1 MSGPRQ
7 QDRKEP
13 VFGRPAPQ
21 GSRPQPKRKA
31 RPDLGMNAGGNRGG
45 GMKPPPPR
53 RNRKEKGKSA
63 GRRKKRGLLG
73 FFVYWSFILMLM
85 GAIGL
90 GGLLIYFSSELPDF
104 SKLEIPERS
113 PNVQLVARDGTL
125 IANRGETGGE
135 TVRFEQLP
143 PYLPQAVM
151 AIEDR
156 RFYDHAGI
164 DIPGVARAMVA
175 NIRAGRVVQ
184 GGSSITQQLAKNLYL
199 GPERDWRRK
208 LKEVPIAFW
217 LEYNFSK
224 EQIME
229 MYLNRV
235 YLGGG
240 ATGVDA
246 AARTYF
252 QKSARYLNLAESAML
267 AGLLKAP
274 SRLSPDK
281 NAEAAQERAQLV
293 LEAMEDEGYITRSE
307 LDYAIAN
314 PALARSRHLAGAENY
329 VADWL
334 FERVKGFLGT
344 IDQDVIV
351 ETTIDIRLQN
361 LAEAA
366 LREGLDRDGEKYG
379 VTQGA
384 VVSIDPTGAVR
395 ALVGGRDYGA
405 SQFNR
410 ATDAR
415 RQPGSSFKPFVYL
428 AAMELGLTPETI
440 RIDGPVEINGW
451 SPRNYS
457 REFRGPVTLE
467 VALTKSLNTVAA
479 RLGDEVGI
487 DAVAEVAN
495 RLGINSELQRIPSLA
510 LGTSETTPLE
520 MTSAYV
526 PFANGGYSV
535 IEHAITRITTPDGK
549 VLYERQPS
557 GNLQVISPYIL
568 GLMNS
573 MLERTVLA
581 GTATKAQLEDGRP
594 AGGKTG
600 TSQDFRDAW
609 FIGFTANLVTGVWLG
624 NDDNSSTKRAT
635 GGNLPAIIWR
645 DFMQPAHEGIP
656 IANLIGVAES
666 REMLAQAQA
675 QADAQTQAAELQP
688 FARSSNEVD
697 ARPVRR
703 RRQERSF
710 LRRLFGG

>member
-21 GSRPQPKRKA
+21 GSRPQQKRKA
-31 RPDLGMNAGGNRGG
+31 RPEPVLTARGNRGG
-45 GMKPPPPR
+45 GGMEPRPPR
-53 RNRKEKGKSA
+53 RNNREKAKPA
-63 GRRKKRGLLG
+63 RRRKKRSLLG
-73 FFVYWSFILMLM
+73 FFVYWSFILMLW

-90 GGLLIYFSSELPDF
+90 GGLLIYFSTELPDF
-104 SKLEIPERS
+104 AKLEIPVRS
-113 PNVQLVARDGTL
+113 PNVQLVARDGSV

-135 TVRFEQLP
+135 SVRFEQLP

-156 RFYDHAGI
+156 RFYDHAGV
-164 DIPGVARAMVA
+164 DIPGVARAMMA

-224 EQIME
+224 EEIME
-229 MYLNRV
+229 LYLNRV

-252 QKSARYLNLAESAML
+252 QKSARYLTLAESALL

-274 SRLSPDK
+274 SRLAPDQNPK
-281 NAEAAQERAQLV
+281 AAQERAQLV

-314 PALARSRHLAGAENY
+314 PAVARGRHVAGAENY

-334 FERVKGFLGT
+334 YERVKGFLGT
-344 IDQDVIV
+344 IDQDIVV
-351 ETTIDIRLQN
+351 ETTIDLRLQN

-366 LREGLDRDGEKYG
+366 LREGLDRDGETYG

-384 VVSIDPTGAVR
+384 IVSIDPTGAVR

-428 AAMELGLTPETI
+428 AAMELGLTPETV

-467 VALTKSLNTVAA
+467 EALTKSLNTVAA

-495 RLGINSELQRIPSLA
+495 RLGINSDLQRIPSLA

-535 IEHAITRITTPDGK
+535 IEHAISRITAGDGE

-557 GNLQVISPYIL
+557 GNLRVIPSYEL

-573 MLERTVLA
+573 MMEKTLIS
-581 GTATKAQLEDGRP
+581 GTGTKARLEDRP

-600 TSQDFRDAW
+600 TSQEFRDAW
-609 FIGFTANLVTGVWLG
+609 FIGYTANLVTGIWLG
-624 NDDNSSTKRAT
+624 NDDNSPTKRAS
-635 GGNLPAIIWR
+635 GGNLPAMIWR
-645 DFMQPAHEGIP
+645 DYMQPAHEGIP
-656 IANLIGVAES
+656 VANLIGAAES
-666 REMLAQAQA
+666 REILAQ
-675 QADAQTQAAELQP
+675 TRAAELQP
-688 FARSSNEVD
+688 FARSVNEVD
-697 ARPVRR
+697 AGPVRGR
-703 RRQERSF
+703 RRERSF
-710 LRRLFGG
+710 LQRLFGG

>member
-7 QDRKEP
+7 QNRKEP
-13 VFGRPAPQ
+13 VFGNAPAR
-21 GSRPQPKRKA
+21 GAAQPRARAA
-31 RPDLGMNAGGNRGG
+31 RPDARSGAVKRGG
-45 GMKPPPPR
+45 GGGPKPPQRGRKHPSKER
-53 RNRKEKGKSA
+53 RPK
-63 GRRKKRGLLG
+63 KKRGFFG
-73 FFVYWSFILMLM
+73 FLFYWSFVLMLW

-90 GGLLIYFSSELPDF
+90 GGLAIYFSSELPDF
-104 SKLEIPERS
+104 AELKIPVRS
-113 PNVQLVARDGTL
+113 PNVQLLARDGSL

-135 TVRFEQLP
+135 TVRLEQLP

-156 RFYDHAGI
+156 RFYSHFGVDVPGI
-164 DIPGVARAMVA
+164 ARAMIA
-175 NIRAGRVVQ
+175 NFQAGRVVQ

-208 LKEVPIAFW
+208 LKEVPIAIW
-217 LEYNFSK
+217 LEYKFSK
-224 EQIME
+224 DEIME

-246 AARTYF
+246 AARTYY
-252 QKSARYLNLAESAML
+252 QKSARYLTLAESAVI

-274 SRLSPDK
+274 SRLAP
-281 NAEAAQERAQLV
+281 NRNPEAAQARAKLV
-293 LEAMEDEGYITRSE
+293 LAAMEDVGYITSSE
-307 LDYAIAN
+307 REFAIAN
-314 PALARSRHLAGAENY
+314 PASATSRHLAGAENY

-334 FERVKGFLGT
+334 YDRVKGFLGT
-344 IDQDVIV
+344 IDEDVV
-351 ETTIDIRLQN
+351 VQTTIDGRLQK
-361 LAEAA
+361 LAEGA
-366 LREGLDRDGEKYG
+366 LREGLDRDGETYG

-384 VVSIDPTGAVR
+384 MVSIDPTGAVR
-395 ALVGGRDYGA
+395 ALVGGRDYGE

-428 AAMELGLTPETI
+428 AAMELGLTPDTV
-440 RIDGPVEINGW
+440 RIDGPVQINGW
-451 SPRNYS
+451 EPQNYN
-457 REFRGPVTLE
+457 RKYRGPVTLE
-467 VALTKSLNTVAA
+467 QALSLSLNTVAA

-495 RLGINSELQRIPSLA
+495 RLGINSDLQRIPSLS
-510 LGTSETTPLE
+510 LGTSEATPLE

-535 IEHAITRITTPDGK
+535 IEHAIERISTADGD
-549 VLYERQPS
+549 VLYERQSS
-557 GNLQVISPYIL
+557 GNLPVIAPFAL

-573 MLERTVLA
+573 MMQTTLVS
-581 GTATKAQLEDGRP
+581 GTATKARLDNRP

-609 FIGFTANLVTGVWLG
+609 FIGYTANLVTGIWLG
-624 NDDNSSTKRAT
+624 NDDNSPTKRAS
-635 GGNLPAIIWR
+635 GGNLPAVIWH

-656 IANLIGVAES
+656 ASPLIGASES
-666 REMLAQAQA
+666 REILAQTEAS
-675 QADAQTQAAELQP
+675 ELQP
-688 FARSSNEVD
+688 FARSAD
-697 ARPVRR
+697 QIAAQPQRR
-703 RRQERSF
+703 RNEERGF
-710 LRRLFGG
+710 LQRLFGG

>member
-1 MSGPRQ
+1 MSGSKL

-13 VFGRPAPQ
+13 VFRRTQAAQAAQPRKRADGRPPARGEG
-21 GSRPQPKRKA
+21 GSGGR
-31 RPDLGMNAGGNRGG
+31 AGGPGERNFRG
-45 GMKPPPPR
+45 KPPQKNR
-53 RNRKEKGKSA
+53 RSDKKRDQK
-63 GRRKKRGLLG
+63 RKKRGFFG
-73 FFVYWSFILMLM
+73 FLFYWSLVLMLW
-85 GAIGL
+85 GVIGL
-90 GGLLIYFSSELPDF
+90 GGVLIYFSSELPDF
-104 SKLEIPERS
+104 AKLEIPERS
-113 PNVQLVARDGTL
+113 PNVQLVARDGSL

-156 RFYDHAGI
+156 RFYHHV
-164 DIPGVARAMVA
+164 GVDVFGLARAMVA
-175 NIRAGRVVQ
+175 NFQAGRVVQ

-199 GPERDWRRK
+199 GPERNWRRK
-208 LKEVPIAFW
+208 LKEVPIALW

-224 EQIME
+224 EEIME

-235 YLGGG
+235 YLGSG

-252 QKSARYLNLAESAML
+252 QKSSRYLTIAESAVL

-274 SRLSPDK
+274 SRLAP
-281 NAEAAQERAQLV
+281 NRNPEAAQARAKLV
-293 LEAMEDEGYITRSE
+293 LNAMEEEGYITQTE
-307 LDYAIAN
+307 LEYAIAN
-314 PALARSRHLAGAENY
+314 PASAGSRHLAGSENY

-334 FERVKGFLGT
+334 YDRVKGFLGT
-344 IDQDVIV
+344 IEQDVIV
-351 ETTIDIRLQN
+351 QTTIDTRLQT

-366 LREGLDRDGEKYG
+366 LREGLDRDGGTYG
-379 VTQGA
+379 VSQGA
-384 VVSIDPTGAVR
+384 VISIDPTGAVR
-395 ALVGGRDYGA
+395 ALVGGRDYGE

-428 AAMELGLTPETI
+428 AAIELGLTPETV
-440 RIDGPVEINGW
+440 RIDGPVEIGGW
-451 SPRNYS
+451 SPQNYN
-457 REFRGPVTLE
+457 RKYRGPVTLE
-467 VALTKSLNTVAA
+467 QALALSLNTVAA
-479 RLGDEVGI
+479 KLGNEVGI

-495 RLGINSELQRIPSLA
+495 RLGVNSDLKRIPSLA

-535 IEHAITRITTPDGK
+535 IEHAIERITNTDGE

-557 GNLQVISPYIL
+557 GTLPVITPFAL

-573 MLERTVLA
+573 MMEKTLTI
-581 GTATKAQLEDGRP
+581 GTAKRARLPDRP

-609 FIGFTANLVTGVWLG
+609 FIGYTANLVTGIWIG
-624 NDDNSSTKRAT
+624 NDDNSPTKRAS
-635 GGNLPAIIWR
+635 GGNLPAIIWH
-645 DFMQPAHEGIP
+645 DYMLPAHEGVAV
-656 IANLIGVAES
+656 ANLVGASES
-666 REMLAQAQA
+666 REILAQ
-675 QADAQTQAAELQP
+675 QTASELQP
-688 FARSSNEVD
+688 FARSGEQID
-697 ARPVRR
+697 ARPIRR
-703 RRQERSF
+703 RNEGPGFFQ
-710 LRRLFGG
+710 RLFGG